1 MNGSSVLGS
10 VADGAYTVSTV
21 TGSTSLTAEF
31 AINTYAITVSQSDHG
46 TIAPTTTTVNY
57 GGSQEFT
64 ITPQM
69 GYHISSIV
77 VDGSAVAVAS
87 TYTFSNVQN
96 DHTIIASFTSNT
108 LTATVTTTCGTYPV
122 EVNGNIFT
130 EQFSN
135 MTITPISRH

>member
-1 MNGSSVLGS
+1 
-10 VADGAYTVSTV
+10 
-21 TGSTSLTAEF
+21 
-31 AINTYAITVSQSDHG
+31 
-46 TIAPTTTTVNY
+46 
-57 GGSQEFT
+57 
-64 ITPQM
+64 M

-77 VDGSAVAVAS
+77 VDGSAVELAS

-108 LTATVTTTCGTYPV
+108 LTATVTTTCETYPV

-135 MTITPISRH
+135 MTITPIQDTKMT